1 MEAESMRD
9 GFVARYQGAEYDA
22 SPDGDNVRLYLPEP
36 AEGFME
42 VREGRYVRVVPTS
55 EVDDLCYIRTMCTWR
70 DEPFI
75 VLAEHEAW
83 LRVEYTG
90 GRAPV
95 AKELGLD
102 EFDFGVYQGWAPRSE
117 VVDLREL
124 RV

>member
-1 MEAESMRD
+1 MRD
-9 GFVARYQGAEYDA
+9 GFVARYQGIEYDA
-22 SPDGDNVRLYLPEP
+22 SPDGENVRLYLPEP
-36 AEGFME
+36 AEGFTE
-42 VREGRYVRVVPTS
+42 VREGRYVRVVAHS
-55 EVDDLCYIRTMCTWR
+55 EVDDLCYMRTMCTWR
-70 DEPFI
+70 DQPFI

-124 RV
+124 KV